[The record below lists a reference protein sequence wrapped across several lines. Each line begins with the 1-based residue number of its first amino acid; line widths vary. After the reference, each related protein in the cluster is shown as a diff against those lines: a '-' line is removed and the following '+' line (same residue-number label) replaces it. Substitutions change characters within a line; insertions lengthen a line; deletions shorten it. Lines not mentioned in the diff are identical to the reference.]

1 MLKTLLATLIEANQ
15 QLTRQLQQ
23 RTEELEQTQTH
34 LQAEIRRHEETET
47 VLKTREAQLRQIFEY
62 SNDAIFVLDP
72 EGDRILEANQR
83 AVQHLQYSREELLS
97 SVRISMVH
105 PHELD
110 KMIAFSQSVLE
121 QGHGWTNELACRT
134 KQGTLVPG
142 EVSASVIEYDGR
154 RCVLA
159 LVRDITERKQAEQA
173 QARLAEIGELAAMIV
188 HEVRNPL
195 TTVLMGLNSFQKLE
209 LPNSAQQR
217 LELAL
222 EEAER
227 LKRLLNEILLYAR
240 PQTLQTTRIEL
251 NHLSQALLTSLQEL
265 PVAQSRPITF
275 LSSLSSVWVLGDP
288 DKLKQVFVNLL
299 RNACEAIESG
309 DTVTWRIQP
318 GMMPCQVQISVQN
331 YGNLI
336 PPELINQ
343 IGTPFF
349 TTKPSGNGLG
359 LAIVKQIVQAHRGEL
374 FITSDPDQGTI
385 VSIQLPTLENVENVS
400 SPQI

>member
-1 MLKTLLATLIEANQ
+1 MELLTHLIEANQ
-15 QLTRQLQQ
+15 QLTQQLQQ
-23 RTEELEQTQTH
+23 RTEELEQTQAH
-34 LQAEIRRHEETET
+34 LQAELHRHAETEAI
-47 VLKTREAQLRQIFEY
+47 LKNREFQLRQIFEY

-72 EGDRILEANQR
+72 EGDRILEANPR

-97 SVRISMVH
+97 SVRISAVH
-105 PHELD
+105 PHEMG
-110 KMIAFSQSVLE
+110 KMIAFSRSVLA
-121 QGHGWTNELACRT
+121 QGHGWTDELACRT
-134 KQGTLVPG
+134 KQGNLVPG
-142 EVSASVIEYDGR
+142 EVSASAIDYDGR

-195 TTVLMGLNSFQKLE
+195 TTVLMVLNSFQKLE
-209 LPNSAQQR
+209 LTDAAKLR
-217 LELAL
+217 LELGL

-240 PQTLQTTRIEL
+240 PQSLQTTHLEL
-251 NHLSQALLTSLQEL
+251 NQLVQTTLNSLQEL
-265 PVAQSRPITF
+265 PIAQSRNIAF
-275 LSSLSSVWVLGDP
+275 FSSIPSIWVLGDS
-288 DKLKQVFVNLL
+288 DKLKQVFANLL
-299 RNACEAIESG
+299 RNACEAIEAG
-309 DTVTWRIQP
+309 DRITWRIQP
-318 GMMPCQVQISVQN
+318 GTMPYQVQVSVQN

-336 PPELINQ
+336 PPELIEQ

-374 FITSDPDQGTI
+374 SITSDPSNGTI
-385 VSIQLPTLENVENVS
+385 VSIQLPTLENI
-400 SPQI
+400 SPS